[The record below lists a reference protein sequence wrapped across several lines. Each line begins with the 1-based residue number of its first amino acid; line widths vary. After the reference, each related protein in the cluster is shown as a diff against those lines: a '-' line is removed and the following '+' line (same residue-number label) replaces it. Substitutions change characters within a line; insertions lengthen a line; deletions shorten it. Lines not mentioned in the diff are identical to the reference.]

1 MMISGTVWRVAARI
15 DRRVCQKEKAFL
27 ITALTEML
35 FRFSSQIFRHFV
47 DDFFWACLEASIMV
61 LEIVWERIDW
71 LRMKKPLAKRI
82 KLLQLSNFHLFFIKF
97 VLSFE
102 LLFELFVRGKEFK
115 VLKII
120 FNDRI
125 LRVEIDF

>member
-1 MMISGTVWRVAARI
+1 
-15 DRRVCQKEKAFL
+15 
-27 ITALTEML
+27 ML
-35 FRFSSQIFRHFV
+35 FRFSTQIFRHFV
-47 DDFFWACLEASIMV
+47 DDFLWACLEASIMV

-82 KLLQLSNFHLFFIKF
+82 KLLHLSNFHLFFIKF

-102 LLFELFVRGKEFK
+102 LFFELFVRGKEFK